1 MVRHVRAPFIL
12 NQLLEAG
19 EAGSTR
25 LNLLRMPQSESGAC
39 TAHAGRARK
48 SGVVS
53 ARRPATLDL
62 GEGGPWKKPLGTC
75 WALMFTVMNGC

>member
-25 LNLLRMPQSESGAC
+25 FNLLRMPQSESGASLELALP
-39 TAHAGRARK
+39 TQGARENPGWYLRVDQPHSIWVRVGLGRSRSALAG
-48 SGVVS
+48 
-53 ARRPATLDL
+53 P
-62 GEGGPWKKPLGTC
+62 
-75 WALMFTVMNGC
+75 